1 MTITTKLS
9 LVSLL
14 ALSIATPALAQQA
27 DWSQKG
33 DFYAPAAT
41 AVQQPTA
48 AQMKQAEEGDFY
60 APTATIAQRPTAA
73 GLKQA
78 EQGDFYAPVNGN

>member
-1 MTITTKLS
+1 MTTITKLS

-33 DFYAPAAT
+33 DFYAPGAAV
-41 AVQQPTA
+41 VQQPTA
-48 AQMKQAEEGDFY
+48 AQTKQAEEGDFY
-60 APTATIAQRPTAA
+60 ASTTTIVQQPTAQEMS
-73 GLKQA
+73 QA
-78 EQGDFYAPVNGN
+78 REGDFYAPTNGN

>member
-1 MTITTKLS
+1 MSITTKFS

-14 ALSIATPALAQQA
+14 ARSIATAALAQAA

-33 DFYAPAAT
+33 DFYAPGAMV
-41 AVQQPTA
+41 VQQPTA

-60 APTATIAQRPTAA
+60 APTATIAQQPTAQE
-73 GLKQA
+73 LNQA
-78 EQGDFYAPVNGN
+78 REGDFYAPTNGN